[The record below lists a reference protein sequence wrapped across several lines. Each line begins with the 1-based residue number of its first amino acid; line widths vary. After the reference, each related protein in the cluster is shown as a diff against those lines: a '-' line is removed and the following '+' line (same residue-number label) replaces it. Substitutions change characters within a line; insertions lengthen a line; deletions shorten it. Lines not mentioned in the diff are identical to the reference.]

1 MVKRIDSQALGTLNK
16 ALGLTGA
23 GSPLTELAD
32 GVVDQVVS
40 VNEIAR
46 RSRTLNQQFG
56 GIFTA
61 ILRNNHAGIGSLTA
75 TLNPFDLPAALVFPP
90 FPQPI
95 PDTFDLWLLA
105 CNVSIVGAGTHTSA
119 LFINFPAANMGFS
132 ITNAGGQVA
141 AAVTS
146 QCVAFFDTVVT
157 ENVIFATT
165 PQGLPQV
172 LIGQRLPRDPL
183 TQLVFASTSSLAQTF
198 DMRLMLGLFPV
209 GLGQDGLV

>member
-1 MVKRIDSQALGTLNK
+1 MTKRIDSQALAVANR

-23 GSPLTELAD
+23 GSPVTELAD
-32 GVVDQVVS
+32 GVVDQVLS

-75 TLNPFDLPAALVFPP
+75 TLNPFNLPVGLVFPP
-90 FPQPI
+90 FPTPI
-95 PDTFDLWLLA
+95 PESFDLWLLA

-119 LFINFPAANMGFS
+119 LFINYPAANVGFS

-146 QCVAFFDTVVT
+146 QAVAFFDTVVT

-165 PQGLPQV
+165 AQGQPQV
-172 LIGQRLPRDPL
+172 WLGMRLPRDPL
-183 TQLVFASTSSLAQTF
+183 TQLVFASTASLAQTF